1 MENMFLEMLCEDSGE
16 FSNFCRMSPIDF
28 DYILSKIKPMIEKK
42 ETKWRMPI
50 PAKVRLAVALRFL
63 ATGDSYRSLHFL
75 FKISSSI
82 ISKIVTE
89 VCQAINIVFKEEIKV
104 RKMRKL
110 YLLNFSYNYSV
121 NIQCV
126 KYIFYKILIFW

>member
-1 MENMFLEMLCEDSGE
+1 MESMFLEMLSEDSGE
-16 FSNFCRMSPIDF
+16 FSNFCRMSPTDF
-28 DYILSKIKPMIEKK
+28 DYLLSKLKPIIEKK
-42 ETKWRMPI
+42 ETKWRLPI

-89 VCQAINIVFKEEIKV
+89 VCEAINIVLKEEIKV
-104 RKMRKL
+104 NK
-110 YLLNFSYNYSV
+110 
-121 NIQCV
+121 
-126 KYIFYKILIFW
+126 

>member
-1 MENMFLEMLCEDSGE
+1 
-16 FSNFCRMSPIDF
+16 
-28 DYILSKIKPMIEKK
+28 MIEKK

-82 ISKIVTE
+82 IFKIVTE